1 MAWSASAA
9 KHSAQVRIVTKPGT
23 EAYKLNAFVLALP
36 GVGGAWSVIGASYG
50 ALF

>member
-1 MAWSASAA
+1 MTN
-9 KHSAQVRIVTKPGT
+9 VRVVTKPGG

-36 GVGGAWSVIGASYG
+36 STGGTWSVIGASYG